1 MYCFGIYL
9 LLYIL
14 HREEDSLISIF
25 IVEMLCVMLHSLK
38 LAHKDD
44 AALGMSL
51 LWFIVSVDTQG
62 CLHIVEAS

>member
-44 AALGMSL
+44 AALGM
-51 LWFIVSVDTQG
+51 FIVSVDTRG